1 MIKKFFFVKDK
12 KNDLNYLYSFFFGT
26 LLVTCFP
33 PFNFW
38 PLLFPSITYI
48 FLQSYYADSTK
59 KAFLIGFYFG
69 LGFFLFSL
77 YWIFNS
83 FLVRSGI
90 FPYILPFCLFIFSCL
105 LSIFIGFITFLNL
118 KFKTKLHISIIFF
131 SIFWTLSEILK
142 GYLFTGFP
150 WNLIAHTFSNFDI
163 LIQVCSLIGVYGL
176 TFIIIYV
183 VLAISIFFMNFKEK
197 NYSSITISILIFV
210 LVYTYG
216 KNKLND
222 ADLDYYDSHIFRVV
236 QPNISQKNKLNFDK
250 LEENY
255 KKLID
260 LSFTNKMGALNIS
273 EKLGILWP
281 ETAIL
286 DSKHLN
292 SYPIFNKLKNNLKD
306 DEYII
311 SGIFR
316 KEKKN
321 NFYNSLSIINSDL
334 SLNYVYDK
342 IHLVP
347 FGEYTPFSKLLKI
360 VGLNFF
366 GLKKGSKN
374 QEIVQHK
381 SLPKFTPLICY
392 ESIFSGKFIKNNS
405 NFLINFTNDAWFG
418 DTIGPHQ
425 HFINSRFRA
434 IEEGKHMIR
443 VANTGISASIDPY
456 GKILESLSLNSSG
469 YFDTKIYFKKNNNKT
484 YKTIF
489 AKYENNLII
498 SLLAILFFLFSI
510 LKYRNEQREK

>member
-1 MIKKFFFVKDK
+1 
-12 KNDLNYLYSFFFGT
+12 
-26 LLVTCFP
+26 
-33 PFNFW
+33 
-38 PLLFPSITYI
+38 
-48 FLQSYYADSTK
+48 
-59 KAFLIGFYFG
+59 
-69 LGFFLFSL
+69 
-77 YWIFNS
+77 
-83 FLVRSGI
+83 
-90 FPYILPFCLFIFSCL
+90 
-105 LSIFIGFITFLNL
+105 
-118 KFKTKLHISIIFF
+118 
-131 SIFWTLSEILK
+131 
-142 GYLFTGFP
+142 
-150 WNLIAHTFSNFDI
+150 
-163 LIQVCSLIGVYGL
+163 
-176 TFIIIYV
+176 
-183 VLAISIFFMNFKEK
+183 MNFKEK

-273 EKLGILWP
+273 EKLVILWP

>member
-250 LEENY
+250 LEEKY

-260 LSFTNKMGALNIS
+260 
-273 EKLGILWP
+273 
-281 ETAIL
+281 
-286 DSKHLN
+286 
-292 SYPIFNKLKNNLKD
+292 
-306 DEYII
+306 
-311 SGIFR
+311 
-316 KEKKN
+316 
-321 NFYNSLSIINSDL
+321 
-334 SLNYVYDK
+334 
-342 IHLVP
+342 
-347 FGEYTPFSKLLKI
+347 
-360 VGLNFF
+360 
-366 GLKKGSKN
+366 
-374 QEIVQHK
+374 
-381 SLPKFTPLICY
+381 
-392 ESIFSGKFIKNNS
+392 
-405 NFLINFTNDAWFG
+405 
-418 DTIGPHQ
+418 
-425 HFINSRFRA
+425 
-434 IEEGKHMIR
+434 
-443 VANTGISASIDPY
+443 
-456 GKILESLSLNSSG
+456 
-469 YFDTKIYFKKNNNKT
+469 
-484 YKTIF
+484 
-489 AKYENNLII
+489 
-498 SLLAILFFLFSI
+498 
-510 LKYRNEQREK
+510 